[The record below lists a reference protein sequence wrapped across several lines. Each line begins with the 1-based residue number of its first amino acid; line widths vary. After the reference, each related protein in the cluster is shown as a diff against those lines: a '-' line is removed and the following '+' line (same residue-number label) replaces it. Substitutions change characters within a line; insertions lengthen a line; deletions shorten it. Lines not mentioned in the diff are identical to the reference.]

1 MAASRRSARLRL
13 SSTLIDCLREVC
25 EGKTLHLAR
34 TFAPAGAECEGQDLN
49 PWTSTGAELE
59 SAAVSRLGYPR
70 TRFPVGTAGAK
81 TLRTTATSE
90 DGDSGELLYKQE
102 NAETDAQ

>member
-1 MAASRRSARLRL
+1 MK
-13 SSTLIDCLREVC
+13 IC

-34 TFAPAGAECEGQDLN
+34 TFMPAGTHVPAGTQCEGQDLN

-70 TRFPVGTAGAK
+70 THLLLDVAGAK
-81 TLRTTATSE
+81 TLRTTAQVLGGRSPE
-90 DGDSGELLYKQE
+90 SGYGRPHP
-102 NAETDAQ
+102 